1 MERLSVSVVYFSPTR
16 TSAAIARAIAAG
28 MGNVAVK
35 EYDITCDAPESI
47 RLDSDIAIMAVPVYG
62 GRVAETAVE
71 RLKHVSTSV
80 ALAVPVV
87 VYGNRDYEDALLELK
102 DIIGEQGFVSL
113 AAAAFIGEHSYS
125 RPEMPIAEGRPD
137 AEDLEKARNFGATI
151 VAKFAG
157 IKKGKEL
164 RPLQVKGYYPYR
176 VKGTSAPIAPVVDA
190 EKCLLCGVCVDL
202 CPVDA
207 ITIAGDKISTD
218 PVLCIKCCACVKYCP
233 EDARS
238 FDTPY
243 TAMLHEKCK
252 LRREPEYFV

>member
-87 VYGNRDYEDALLELK
+87 VYGAL
-102 DIIGEQGFVSL
+102 F
-113 AAAAFIGEHSYS
+113 HW
-125 RPEMPIAEGRPD
+125 
-137 AEDLEKARNFGATI
+137 
-151 VAKFAG
+151 
-157 IKKGKEL
+157 
-164 RPLQVKGYYPYR
+164 LQLLLLVNTLTAVR
-176 VKGTSAPIAPVVDA
+176 
-190 EKCLLCGVCVDL
+190 KCRLQ
-202 CPVDA
+202 
-207 ITIAGDKISTD
+207 K
-218 PVLCIKCCACVKYCP
+218 
-233 EDARS
+233 DARMPKIWRKPVTLVQQS
-238 FDTPY
+238 WQNLPG
-243 TAMLHEKCK
+243 
-252 LRREPEYFV
+252 